1 MFAINKIYKDIKK
14 KNPFLYRFLKE
25 NKALKK
31 FAINFGCS
39 HEYRGESIGSAF
51 TWTTSFEGGFY
62 WLDLNNKF
70 ILKKIETIEK
80 SKLEY

>member
-1 MFAINKIYKDIKK
+1 MFAINKIYKSIKK

-39 HEYRGESIGSAF
+39 NEYNRESIGNAF
-51 TWTTSFEGGFY
+51 TWRTSFEGISY
-62 WLDLNNKF
+62 WRDLNTKF
-70 ILKKIETIEK
+70 ILKKLETIEK
-80 SKLEY
+80 SKSEY

>member
-1 MFAINKIYKDIKK
+1 MFAINKIYKGIKK

-39 HEYRGESIGSAF
+39 NEYKGESIGNAF
-51 TWTTSFEGGFY
+51 TWRTSFEGIVY
-62 WLDLNNKF
+62 WRELNTRF
-70 ILKKIETIEK
+70 ILKKLEIIEK
-80 SKLEY
+80 SKSEY

>member
-14 KNPFLYRFLKE
+14 KNPLLYRFLKE

-39 HEYRGESIGSAF
+39 NEYKGESIGNAF
-51 TWTTSFEGGFY
+51 TWRTSFEGDRY
-62 WLDLNNKF
+62 WSKLHNRYC
-70 ILKKIETIEK
+70 LKKQEIIEK
-80 SKLEY
+80 SKSEY

>member
-14 KNPFLYRFLKE
+14 KNPLLYRFLKE

-39 HEYRGESIGSAF
+39 NEYKGENINNAF
-51 TWTTSFEGGFY
+51 TWRLSFEGHYY
-62 WLDLNNKF
+62 WSDLNSRY
-70 ILKKIETIEK
+70 ILRKQKTLEK

>member
-14 KNPFLYRFLKE
+14 KNPFLYKFLKE

-39 HEYRGESIGSAF
+39 NEYGGELIDSAF
-51 TWTTSFEGGFY
+51 TWRTSFEGVVY
-62 WLDLNNKF
+62 WYELNNRL
-70 ILKKIETIEK
+70 ILKKQKTIENSK
-80 SKLEY
+80 SEY